1 MTESDKF
8 NKFLKTIDK
17 FWDVDVWKVN
27 YKNIY
32 NKKIRDVI
40 KNVQNLPY
48 KHIDRDIIINDI
60 KNENIDYIKLHA
72 ECIPEYH
79 LLLIQFKKEN

>member
-1 MTESDKF
+1 MTHSEKF
-8 NKFLKTIDK
+8 NKFLIIIDK
-17 FWDVDVWKVN
+17 FWEVDVWKVN

-32 NKKIRDVI
+32 NKRIRDTI
-40 KNVQNLPY
+40 KNIQNFPH

-60 KNENIDYIKLHA
+60 KDNNIDYFKLHA

-79 LLLIQFKKEN
+79 LLLINFKNNN